1 MTKLAKI
8 EDWKAPWEKDLKDG
22 DEAKID
28 PDQLKKYL
36 HGLLSDKEKA
46 QERLTEAGTELETF
60 KTAATEAARKGESAD
75 AKRDRELAEANARAD
90 KAEKAASE
98 VIRLRV
104 ALTKGLTESQAKR
117 LQGETEEELSADAD
131 DYLKDLKPAG
141 EAEDDGD
148 DDDDADEA
156 QLRQTPIK
164 KGVRSGGDPLGQL
177 DTYDPVKHAAEGWGS
192 NHILG

>member
-90 KAEKAASE
+90 KAERAASE

-141 EAEDDGD
+141 EAEDD
-148 DDDDADEA
+148 DDADEA
-156 QLRQTPIK
+156 QLRQTPIQ